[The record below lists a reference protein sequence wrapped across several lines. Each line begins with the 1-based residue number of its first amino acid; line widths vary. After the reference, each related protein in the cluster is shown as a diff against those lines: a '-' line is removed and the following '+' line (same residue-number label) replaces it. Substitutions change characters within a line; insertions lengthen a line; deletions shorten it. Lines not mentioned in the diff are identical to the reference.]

1 MRYQKQFVQ
10 QKVRVLGLSSHLKLT
25 NHRSSIGSHTMI
37 KKDGTERVFKGKHR
51 Y

>member
-10 QKVRVLGLSSHLKLT
+10 QKVRVLESLSRLKLT

-37 KKDGTERVFKGKHR
+37 KKDGAERVFKGR
-51 Y
+51 QV

>member
-10 QKVRVLGLSSHLKLT
+10 QKVRVLKSLSRLKLT

-37 KKDGTERVFKGKHR
+37 KKDGIERVFKGK
-51 Y
+51 